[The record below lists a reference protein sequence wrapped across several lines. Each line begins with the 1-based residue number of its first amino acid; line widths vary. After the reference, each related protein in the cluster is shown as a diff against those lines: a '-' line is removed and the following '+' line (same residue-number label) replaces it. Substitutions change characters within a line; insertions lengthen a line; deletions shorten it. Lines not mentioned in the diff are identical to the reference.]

1 MAEETRQKIRG
12 FRFGVFELDL
22 QARELRRRGLKVRL
36 QQKPLQILELLL
48 EKAGEVVTRRELR
61 EKLWPDTFVG
71 FDRSLNTAV
80 NSLRHALGDS
90 PANPRFVET
99 RSRYGYRF
107 IAPVDTTSRAGGL
120 HGQNGGTVD
129 SIAVLPFQNAA
140 GDIETEYLSDGITE
154 SLIHTLSQLPEIRV
168 MARTTVFRYKGKE
181 IDPQMLAHDLN
192 VRALLTGRVM
202 QRGDLLTIG
211 VELVDALK
219 GWRLW
224 GEQYNRKFS
233 SILEMQEEISK
244 EISEKLRLRLT
255 AEEKKRLSKRYTT
268 NAEAYQ
274 DYLKGRYHWNKMT
287 EEGLNQGIAYF
298 ERAIRQDP
306 TFALPYAGLSDS
318 YALFAFFGIRP
329 SREVMPKAEM
339 SARKALEMD
348 STLAEAHAS
357 LAGILKSFHWNWEEA
372 TMEYKLALELNPN
385 NATAH
390 RWYADFLAALGR
402 SQEAAREMERAR
414 ELDPLSLV
422 INMELAWNWY
432 MARENVRAVEQARKT
447 LEVEPQFS
455 PAYHVLGLACEQMG
469 KFTEAIAAL
478 QRAQQGSVGNP
489 INLASLGYTYGRARH
504 KSEAKKVLSELRTLA
519 KQSYVSPYAYS
530 IVYLGLGD
538 KEQGLK
544 WLVKAYDEHDVWL
557 IWILR
562 DPRLDL
568 IRQES
573 AFKDLLRQMNL
584 PVVSPPFVNN
594 RKT

>member
-1 MAEETRQKIRG
+1 MVEEVSRSIRG

-48 EKAGEVVTRRELR
+48 ERAGEVVTRKDLR

-80 NSLRHALGDS
+80 NSLRRALGDS

-107 IAPVDTTSRAGGL
+107 IAPVDTTSWTAGL
-120 HGQNGGTVD
+120 HAKNGQTLD
-129 SIAVLPFQNAA
+129 SIAVLPFQNLG
-140 GDIETEYLSDGITE
+140 GDPEMEYLSDGITE

-192 VRALLTGRVM
+192 VRALLMGRMM

-233 SILEMQEEISK
+233 SIFEVQEEISK

-255 AEEKKRLSKRYTT
+255 ADEKKRLSKRYTT

-274 DYLKGRYHWNKMT
+274 DYLKGRYYWNKMT
-287 EEGLNQGIAYF
+287 EEGLNRGIAYF

-306 TFALPYAGLSDS
+306 AFALPYAGLSDS

-329 SREVMPKAEM
+329 SREVMPKAEKA
-339 SARKALEMD
+339 ARKALEMD
-348 STLAEAHAS
+348 NTLAEAHAS

-372 TMEYKLALELNPN
+372 TQEYKQALELNPN
-385 NATAH
+385 YATAH

-402 SQEAAREMERAR
+402 SKEAAREMERAR

-422 INMELAWNWY
+422 INMEVAWNLY
-432 MARENVRAVEQARKT
+432 MARDHVRAAEQALKT
-447 LEVEPQFS
+447 LEVESQFS
-455 PAYHVLGLACEQMG
+455 PAYHVMGLAYEQMG
-469 KFTEAIAAL
+469 KYPEAIAAF

-489 INLASLGYTYGRARH
+489 IGLATLGYAYGRANR
-504 KSEAKKVLSELRTLA
+504 KPEARKILGELRTQA
-519 KQSYVSPYAYS
+519 QHSYIPPYAYS

-538 KEQGLK
+538 KDQGLK
-544 WLVKAYDEHDVWL
+544 WLATAYDERDVWL
-557 IWILR
+557 IWILC

-573 AFKDLLRQMNL
+573 VFKDLLRQMNL
-584 PVVSPPFVNN
+584 PTVSPPSVNN
-594 RKT
+594 RNT

>member
-1 MAEETRQKIRG
+1 MVEEVRRNIRG

-48 EKAGEVVTRRELR
+48 EKAGEVVTRKELR

-71 FDRSLNTAV
+71 YDRSLNTAV
-80 NSLRHALGDS
+80 NSLRHALDDS
-90 PANPRFVET
+90 PTNPRFVET

-107 IAPVDTTSRAGGL
+107 IAPVDTTPWTAGL
-120 HGQNGGTVD
+120 HAQNGQTLD
-129 SIAVLPFQNAA
+129 SIAVLPFQNAG
-140 GDIETEYLSDGITE
+140 GDPEVEYLSDGITE

-192 VRALLTGRVM
+192 VRALLTGRMM

-224 GEQYNRKFS
+224 GEQYSRKFS
-233 SILEMQEEISK
+233 SIFEVQEEISK

-306 TFALPYAGLSDS
+306 VFALPYAGLSDS

-329 SREVMPKAEM
+329 SREVMPKAEKA
-339 SARKALEMD
+339 ARKALEMD
-348 STLAEAHAS
+348 NTLAEAHAS

-372 TMEYKLALELNPN
+372 MREYKLALELNPN
-385 NATAH
+385 YATAH
-390 RWYADFLAALGR
+390 RWYADFLAALGK

-422 INMELAWNWY
+422 INMEMAWNLY
-432 MARENVRAVEQARKT
+432 MARDYIRAVEQARKT

-455 PAYHVLGLACEQMG
+455 PAYHVLGLAYEQMG
-469 KFTEAIAAL
+469 KYPEAIAAF
-478 QRAQQGSVGNP
+478 QRAQQGSEGNP
-489 INLASLGYTYGRARH
+489 INLAGLGYTYGRANCEP
-504 KSEAKKVLSELRTLA
+504 EARKILGELKTQA
-519 KQSYVSPYAYS
+519 KQRYVSPYAYS

-573 AFKDLLRQMNL
+573 AFQNLLRQMNL
-584 PVVSPPFVNN
+584 PVVNPPSINN